1 MPWGDKGVWLSHVGA
16 SEGRL
21 TSSWMLEVLQHSG
34 EGREKEVESL
44 IQRTRVHMVH

>member
-21 TSSWMLEVLQHSG
+21 TSSWMLEVLQQT
-34 EGREKEVESL
+34 EGREKEVALL
-44 IQRTRVHMVH
+44 IHSQSSILLH